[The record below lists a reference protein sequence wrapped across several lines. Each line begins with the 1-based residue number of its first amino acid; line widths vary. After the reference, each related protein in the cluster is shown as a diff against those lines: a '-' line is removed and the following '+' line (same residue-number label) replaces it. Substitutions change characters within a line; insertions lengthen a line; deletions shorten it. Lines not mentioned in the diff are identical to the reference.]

1 MSMETNEGEVSSVKL
16 KDMLTSLAGA
26 FVSAKSSM
34 DKLSA
39 EKSKEYQKEELLST
53 ISLPFFSISDVK
65 LDLKF
70 AIRKVGRDN
79 EILVSVDA
87 QSLEKLP
94 PHIISMAEIKLSPQ
108 PLKIYKMED
117 GKRIPVPDTPQ

>member
-1 MSMETNEGEVSSVKL
+1 MGNNKVDVPSVKL
-16 KDMLTSLAGA
+16 KDVLTSVAGA

-53 ISLPFFSISDVK
+53 ISLPFFSISDIK

-70 AIRKVGRDN
+70 AIREVRQDN
-79 EILVSVDA
+79 EVLVSVDA

-94 PHIISMAEIKLSPQ
+94 PHIISMAEIKLLPQ
-108 PLKIYKMED
+108 PLKVYKTED
-117 GKRIPVPDTPQ
+117 GKRIPVPDAPQ